1 VAALRWQREDK
12 LLRDRETSRMDAVTA
27 EAFADGAESQTR
39 PNQLRWVMCALLFF
53 ATTINYIDRQVLGIL
68 AVPLGRSIGWS
79 ESDYG
84 LIVTAFQ
91 AAYAVGLVGSGR
103 LIDRIG
109 TRLGYS
115 LCVGFWS
122 VAAMCHAMA
131 RTAFSFGA
139 ARFALGLGEAGNFPA
154 AIKTVA
160 EWFPKSERAL
170 ATGLF
175 NSGSNVG
182 AIIGPLIVPW
192 IALNWGWRWAFVLT
206 GSIGF
211 LWIAPWLLLYRRPQV
226 SPEEAATSN
235 ARIPWSHLI
244 PHRATWALVV
254 ARFVTD
260 PVWWFYLYWVPK
272 FLHQQNGID
281 LGQLALP
288 LIVIYVAADVGS
300 IFGGWLS
307 SLLIKRGWTSSSAR
321 KTAMLVCAL
330 LVTPIAAAPWLSDL
344 WAEVA
349 LLSLATA
356 GHQGWSANVY
366 TLVSDV
372 FPKQAVASVVGLAGF
387 AGSIGGMIVASATG
401 LILQTTGSYVAV
413 FAWGASA
420 YVIALG
426 LLQLIQPHF
435 TPVDL
440 GPAGLRE
447 N

>member
-1 VAALRWQREDK
+1 
-12 LLRDRETSRMDAVTA
+12 M
-27 EAFADGAESQTR
+27 
-39 PNQLRWVMCALLFF
+39 MCALLFF

-68 AVPLGRSIGWS
+68 AVPLGRTIGWS

-91 AAYAVGLVGSGR
+91 AAYAVSLIGLGR
-103 LIDRIG
+103 LIDRVG

-115 LCVGFWS
+115 LCVAFWS
-122 VAAMCHAMA
+122 VAAMAHALA
-131 RTAFSFGA
+131 RTAFAFGA
-139 ARFALGLGEAGNFPA
+139 ARFALGLGEGGNFPA

-160 EWFPKSERAL
+160 EWFPKRERAL

-182 AIIGPLIVPW
+182 AIIGPLAVPW
-192 IALNWGWRWAFVLT
+192 IAVRWSWRWAFILT
-206 GSIGF
+206 GAIGF
-211 LWIAPWLLLYRRPQV
+211 LWIALWLLLYRRPPV
-226 SPEEAATSN
+226 SREDEGAIA
-235 ARIPWSHLI
+235 ARIPWSRLI
-244 PHRATWALVV
+244 PHRVTWALVI
-254 ARFVTD
+254 ARFMTD

-272 FLHQQNGID
+272 FLNQNNGID
-281 LGQLALP
+281 LGQLTLP
-288 LIVIYVAADVGS
+288 LIVIYVAADMGS

-307 SLLIKRGWTSSSAR
+307 SMLLKRGWTSSSSR

-330 LVTPIAAAPWLSDL
+330 LVTPIAAAPWLSNL

-356 GHQGWSANVY
+356 GHQGWSANLY

-372 FPKQAVASVVGLAGF
+372 FPKQAVASVVGLSGF
-387 AGSIGGMIVASATG
+387 GGSIGGMLVASATG
-401 LILQTTGSYVAV
+401 LILQATGSYVAV

-426 LLQLIQPHF
+426 LLQLIQPQF

-440 GPAGLRE
+440 DSTGSGD

>member
-1 VAALRWQREDK
+1 
-12 LLRDRETSRMDAVTA
+12 M
-27 EAFADGAESQTR
+27 
-39 PNQLRWVMCALLFF
+39 RWVMCALLFF

-79 ESDYG
+79 EADYG

-91 AAYAVGLVGSGR
+91 AAYAVALVGSGR

-115 LCVGFWS
+115 LCVAFWS
-122 VAAMCHAMA
+122 VAAMAHALA
-131 RTAFSFGA
+131 RTAFAFGA

-160 EWFPKSERAL
+160 EWFPESERAL

-182 AIIGPLIVPW
+182 AIIGPLVVPW
-192 IALNWGWRWAFVLT
+192 IALHWGWRWAFVLT

-211 LWIAPWLLLYRRPQV
+211 AWLIPWLLLYRRP
-226 SPEEAATSN
+226 SASEEDRSSSAAQ
-235 ARIPWSHLI
+235 RIPWARLI
-244 PHRATWALVV
+244 PHRQTWALLI
-254 ARFVTD
+254 ARFLTD

-272 FLHQQNGID
+272 FLHSHNGIN
-281 LGQLALP
+281 LEQLAMP
-288 LIVIYVAADVGS
+288 LIVIYVFADVGS

-307 SLLIKRGWTSSSAR
+307 SVLIQRGWTSNAAR

-330 LVTPIAAAPWLSDL
+330 LVTPIAAAPWVSNL
-344 WAEVA
+344 WVDVF

-356 GHQGWSANVY
+356 GHQGWSANIF

-372 FPKQAVASVVGLAGF
+372 FPKQAVASVVGLSGF
-387 AGSIGGMIVASATG
+387 SGSIGGMLVASATG
-401 LILQTTGSYVAV
+401 MLLQSTGSYVPV
-413 FAWGASA
+413 FAWGAAA
-420 YVIALG
+420 YLIALG
-426 LLQLIQPHF
+426 LLHLISPRF

-440 GPAGLRE
+440 ARA
-447 N
+447 

>member
-1 VAALRWQREDK
+1 VAASQPRGEDK
-12 LLRDRETSRMDAVTA
+12 GLGDHEASRTHAVTA
-27 EAFADGAESQTR
+27 EVSAGGAENQTR
-39 PNQLRWVMCALLFF
+39 LRWIICALLFF

-91 AAYAVGLVGSGR
+91 AAYAVALVGSGR
-103 LIDRIG
+103 LIDRVG

-115 LCVGFWS
+115 LCVAFWS
-122 VAAMCHAMA
+122 VAAMCHALA
-131 RTAFSFGA
+131 RTALAFGA

-192 IALNWGWRWAFVLT
+192 IALHWSWRWAFVLT
-206 GSIGF
+206 GAIGF
-211 LWIAPWLLLYRRPQV
+211 LWIAPWLLLYRRPRV
-226 SPEEAATSN
+226 SPEDTASTA

-244 PHRATWALVV
+244 PHRATWALIV
-254 ARFVTD
+254 ARFLTD

-272 FLHQQNGID
+272 FLNQHNGID
-281 LGQLALP
+281 LGQLAPP

-307 SLLIKRGWTSSSAR
+307 SLLLKRGWTSSSAR

-330 LVTPIAAAPWLSDL
+330 LVTPIAAAPWLSNL

-356 GHQGWSANVY
+356 GHQGWSANLY

-372 FPKQAVASVVGLAGF
+372 FPKQAVASVVGLSGF
-387 AGSIGGMIVASATG
+387 AGSIGGMLVASATG

-420 YVIALG
+420 YIIALG
-426 LLQLIQPHF
+426 LLHLIQPQF

-440 GPAGLRE
+440 GAAGLRE

>member
-1 VAALRWQREDK
+1 
-12 LLRDRETSRMDAVTA
+12 MA
-27 EAFADGAESQTR
+27 EEPSGGAESQTS

-91 AAYAVGLVGSGR
+91 AAYAVALVGSGR
-103 LIDRIG
+103 LIDRVG

-122 VAAMCHAMA
+122 VAAMCHALA
-131 RTAFSFGA
+131 RTAFAFGA

-192 IALNWGWRWAFVLT
+192 IALHWGWRWAFVLT
-206 GSIGF
+206 GSLGF
-211 LWIAPWLLLYRRPQV
+211 LWVAPWLLLYRRPQV
-226 SPEEAATSN
+226 SPEEAA
-235 ARIPWSHLI
+235 ARRAGIPWSHLI

-307 SLLIKRGWTSSSAR
+307 SMLLKRGWTSSSAR

-330 LVTPIAAAPWLSDL
+330 LVTPIAAAPWLSNL

-426 LLQLIQPHF
+426 LLQLIQPQF

-440 GPAGLRE
+440 GPAGLTE

>member
-1 VAALRWQREDK
+1 MAPRRRQREDK
-12 LLRDRETSRMDAVTA
+12 LLRNRDSGLTHAVTA
-27 EAFADGAESQTR
+27 EVSAGDAERQPR
-39 PNQLRWVMCALLFF
+39 LRWVICALLFF

-68 AVPLGRSIGWS
+68 AVPLGRDIGWS

-91 AAYAVGLVGSGR
+91 AAYAVALVGSGR
-103 LIDRIG
+103 FIDRIG

-115 LCVGFWS
+115 LCVAFWS
-122 VAAMCHAMA
+122 VAAMCHALA
-131 RTAFSFGA
+131 RTVFAFGA

-160 EWFPKSERAL
+160 EWFPKKERAL

-182 AIIGPLIVPW
+182 AIIGPLVVPW
-192 IALNWGWRWAFVLT
+192 IALHWSWRWAFILT
-206 GSIGF
+206 GALGF
-211 LWIAPWLLLYRRPQV
+211 LWIAPWLLLYRRPPV
-226 SPEEAATSN
+226 STDTASSP

-244 PHRATWALVV
+244 PHRVTWALVV
-254 ARFVTD
+254 ARFLTD

-272 FLHQQNGID
+272 FLNQHNGID
-281 LGQLALP
+281 LGQLAPP

-307 SLLIKRGWTSSSAR
+307 STLIKRGWTSSSAR
-321 KTAMLVCAL
+321 KAAMLVCAL
-330 LVTPIAAAPWLSDL
+330 LVTPIAAAPWLSNL

-356 GHQGWSANVY
+356 GHQGWSANLY

-372 FPKQAVASVVGLAGF
+372 FPKQAVASVVGLSGF
-387 AGSIGGMIVASATG
+387 AGSVGGMVVASATG
-401 LILQTTGSYVAV
+401 LILQATGSYVVV

-420 YVIALG
+420 YIIALG
-426 LLQLIQPHF
+426 LLQLIQPQF
-435 TPVDL
+435 TPVDFGAEGL
-440 GPAGLRE
+440 G
-447 N
+447 NN

>member
-1 VAALRWQREDK
+1 MAVRQPPRENN
-12 LLRDRETSRMDAVTA
+12 LLRDRESSLTQAVSV
-27 EAFADGAESQTR
+27 EASAGDEESQ
-39 PNQLRWVMCALLFF
+39 NHLRWVICALLFF
-53 ATTINYIDRQVLGIL
+53 ATTVNYIDRQVLGIL
-68 AVPLGRSIGWS
+68 AVPLGHSIGWS

-91 AAYAVGLVGSGR
+91 AAYAVALVGSGR

-109 TRLGYS
+109 TRLGYA
-115 LCVGFWS
+115 LCVAFWS
-122 VAAMCHAMA
+122 VAAMCHALA
-131 RTAFSFGA
+131 RTAFAFGA
-139 ARFALGLGEAGNFPA
+139 ARFALGVGEAGNFPA
-154 AIKTVA
+154 AIKTVV
-160 EWFPKSERAL
+160 EWFPKKERAL

-192 IALNWGWRWAFVLT
+192 IALHWSWRWAFVLT
-206 GSIGF
+206 GALGF
-211 LWIAPWLLLYRRPQV
+211 LWIAPWLLLYRRPDV
-226 SPEEAATSN
+226 SPKVTASTV
-235 ARIPWSHLI
+235 ARIPWSRLI
-244 PHRATWALVV
+244 PHRVIWALIV
-254 ARFVTD
+254 ARFMTD

-272 FLHQQNGID
+272 FLYQHNGID

-307 SLLIKRGWTSSSAR
+307 SMLLKRGWTSSSAR
-321 KTAMLVCAL
+321 KSAMLVCAL
-330 LVTPIAAAPWLSDL
+330 VVTPIAAAPWLSNL

-356 GHQGWSANVY
+356 GHQGWSANLY

-387 AGSIGGMIVASATG
+387 AGSVGGMLVASATG

-413 FAWGASA
+413 FVWGASA

-426 LLQLIQPHF
+426 LLQLIHPQF
-435 TPVDL
+435 TPVDF
-440 GPAGLRE
+440 GPAGLKD